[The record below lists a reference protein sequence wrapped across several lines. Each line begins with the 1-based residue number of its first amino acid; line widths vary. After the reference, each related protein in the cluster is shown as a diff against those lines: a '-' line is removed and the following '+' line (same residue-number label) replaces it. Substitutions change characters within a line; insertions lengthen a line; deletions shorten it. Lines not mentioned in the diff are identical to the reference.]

1 MRHAK
6 GGDFASEFVFLP
18 YLLLAV
24 AMDLGEGRPAKADPS
39 PAARVRDNTAGVVRG
54 KRCMAGGRGGA
65 GPVARGAW
73 RAVRRLRAYNEARF
87 VFGVIPNPFAGF
99 ANGVR
104 GLLSPA
110 GQRRRFRITYM

>member
-39 PAARVRDNTAGVVRG
+39 PAARVRDDTAGVARG

-65 GPVARGAW
+65 GPVARGGR
-73 RAVRRLRAYNEARF
+73 RATRCLRAYNGARF
-87 VFGVIPNPFAGF
+87 VLGVIPDPFAGF

-104 GLLSPA
+104 DLLFPA
-110 GQRRRFRITYM
+110 GRPDVFE